1 MPSLWTLSN
10 IGSPLLKAVLYL
22 IKQSDDGAVNRTL
35 ANMFEQTVKANATPV
50 DGVAT
55 FDAVVDAALGVWA
68 RVFVLTTTSP
78 HQTLAIAHTR
88 HGAIHGSQFETDCE
102 LGS

>member
-68 RVFVLTTTSP
+68 RVFVPTQVRAL
-78 HQTLAIAHTR
+78 
-88 HGAIHGSQFETDCE
+88 SQQPPRTKP
-102 LGS
+102 